1 MDLYVVGHGPAYRG
15 VGSGSLEDPKQ
26 GRFESLL
33 APLRSHVEEC
43 EVLSTGRG

>member
-1 MDLYVVGHGPAYRG
+1 MDLYVLGNGAAYRG

-26 GRFESLL
+26 GRLEAPL

-43 EVLSTGRG
+43 EVFSPIRG